1 MPRPYICLKKSME
14 TQEQKF
20 TRELANSRMQI
31 ELLRNQVL
39 LRYYAQLL
47 ELDIMQHPKEVKTLM
62 SSINTLERYARKY
75 TPKDSAEVTP
85 VSNETQP
92 MTNGKET
99 ATNTVPHEG
108 EKTETIEP
116 KKIQNTAGGGATPP
130 PPHPPPPPP
139 HLSSVT
145 NFPEGIKI
153 KKVVHRSKTHR
164 K

>member
-85 VSNETQP
+85 VSNEIQP

-116 KKIQNTAGGGATPP
+116 KKIPNTAVAKPTPHTP
-130 PPHPPPPPP
+130 VEPP

-145 NFPEGIKI
+145 NVPEGIKI

>member
-85 VSNETQP
+85 VSNEIQP

-116 KKIQNTAGGGATPP
+116 KKIQNTAVAKPT
-130 PPHPPPPPP
+130 PPP
-139 HLSSVT
+139 HLPSVT

>member
-20 TRELANSRMQI
+20 TRELADSRMQI

-62 SSINTLERYARKY
+62 NSINTLERYARKY
-75 TPKDSAEVTP
+75 TPKGPAEVTP
-85 VSNETQP
+85 PVPNETQP

-99 ATNTVPHEG
+99 ATDTVPHEG
-108 EKTETIEP
+108 EKDKTIEP
-116 KKIQNTAGGGATPP
+116 KKTQNTAVANPTPHTP
-130 PPHPPPPPP
+130 VEPP
-139 HLSSVT
+139 HLPSVT

-153 KKVVHRSKTHR
+153 KKVVHRGKTHR

>member
-85 VSNETQP
+85 VSNEIQP

-99 ATNTVPHEG
+99 HPTY
-108 EKTETIEP
+108 
-116 KKIQNTAGGGATPP
+116 AGRTATPP
-130 PPHPPPPPP
+130 V
-139 HLSSVT
+139 SDK
-145 NFPEGIKI
+145 FPRRNKDKESCP
-153 KKVVHRSKTHR
+153 SK
-164 K
+164 

>member
-85 VSNETQP
+85 VSNDPTDDKRER
-92 MTNGKET
+92 NGNK
-99 ATNTVPHEG
+99 H
-108 EKTETIEP
+108 
-116 KKIQNTAGGGATPP
+116 
-130 PPHPPPPPP
+130 
-139 HLSSVT
+139 SST
-145 NFPEGIKI
+145 
-153 KKVVHRSKTHR
+153 RRR
-164 K
+164 KNRNY

>member
-1 MPRPYICLKKSME
+1 ME

-20 TRELANSRMQI
+20 TRELADSRMQI

-75 TPKDSAEVTP
+75 TPKGSAEATP
-85 VSNETQP
+85 APNGTQP
-92 MTNGKET
+92 MTNGKEM

-116 KKIQNTAGGGATPP
+116 KKYRIRLPQN
-130 PPHPPPPPP
+130 PPH
-139 HLSSVT
+139 
-145 NFPEGIKI
+145 I
-153 KKVVHRSKTHR
+153 RR
-164 K
+164 

>member
-75 TPKDSAEVTP
+75 TPKGSAEATP

-92 MTNGKET
+92 M
-99 ATNTVPHEG
+99 TNTVPHEG

-116 KKIQNTAGGGATPP
+116 KKIQNTAVAKPTPHTP
-130 PPHPPPPPP
+130 VEQP

>member
-75 TPKDSAEVTP
+75 TPKDSAEASP
-85 VSNETQP
+85 GPNET
-92 MTNGKET
+92 NEKET

-108 EKTETIEP
+108 EKIETIEP
-116 KKIQNTAGGGATPP
+116 KKIQNTAVAKPTPHTP
-130 PPHPPPPPP
+130 VEPP

>member
-85 VSNETQP
+85 TDDKRER
-92 MTNGKET
+92 NGNK
-99 ATNTVPHEG
+99 H
-108 EKTETIEP
+108 
-116 KKIQNTAGGGATPP
+116 
-130 PPHPPPPPP
+130 
-139 HLSSVT
+139 SST
-145 NFPEGIKI
+145 
-153 KKVVHRSKTHR
+153 RRR
-164 K
+164 KNRNY